1 MTAFRSRVATKTILS
16 ANTGK
21 KKKKDYYLY
30 LTGKFVD
37 LGLNKRK
44 S

>member
-1 MTAFRSRVATKTILS
+1 MTAFRSRVATKTIMS
-16 ANTGK
+16 ANAGK
-21 KKKKDYYLY
+21 KKKEYYLY
-30 LTGKFVD
+30 LTEKFVD

>member
-1 MTAFRSRVATKTILS
+1 MTAFRSRVATKTIMS
-16 ANTGK
+16 ANAGK
-21 KKKKDYYLY
+21 KNEYYLY
-30 LTGKFVD
+30 LTEKFVD